1 MAKRGL
7 MAIAAISV
15 LILVYPTG
23 PAASEEPPK
32 RDKACAKAHLKNKTC
47 ETDAKDCH
55 YKFTVQK
62 VDGQKLQVTYPP
74 SVWSVSKKTET
85 DPAEE
90 KKHKDDFEKY
100 SPYTI
105 DLKQGSATPTKDKT
119 YIFTRC
125 PDNAFTL
132 GKEIKPD
139 DEQ

>member
-7 MAIAAISV
+7 MAIAVISGFV
-15 LILVYPTG
+15 LACPAG
-23 PAASEEPPK
+23 HAASPQDPTPQE
-32 RDKACAKAHLKNKTC
+32 KACSEAHLKNKC
-47 ETDAKDCH
+47 KTDAKDCH
-55 YKFTVQK
+55 YKFTVRE
-62 VDGQKLQVTYPP
+62 VAGQKLQVTYPP

-85 DPAEE
+85 DPAKE
-90 KKHKDDFEKY
+90 KTHKDEFEKH
-100 SPYTI
+100 SPYPI
-105 DLKQGSATPTKDKT
+105 DLKQGSATPTRGLT